1 MNEQPRDH
9 CRSRD
14 TASYIADMAR
24 ELAGLASERD
34 LVILRYL
41 LQMASEEARAIAG
54 LPVPE
59 VERTAE
65 SPEDRG

>member
-1 MNEQPRDH
+1 MNEQPCDH

-41 LQMASEEARAIAG
+41 LQMASEEARSIAG

-59 VERTAE
+59 VERPLEA
-65 SPEDRG
+65 PENRG

>member
-1 MNEQPRDH
+1 MNEQPHDH

-34 LVILRYL
+34 LAILRYL

-54 LPVPE
+54 LPAPE
-59 VERTAE
+59 AERSAE
-65 SPEDRG
+65 APEDRG